1 MVVVN
6 VLVGIAMVVGLIGAV
21 VQVVPSGIVLAVALL
36 VWGIAEGGT
45 LVWAIVVTGLLVLA
59 ASTALKYAIPGKRLV
74 KSGTPNSTLLLA
86 LAVGVV
92 GWFVV
97 PVLGLPLGALGA
109 VYLLERHRL
118 GAHAEAWSATLDVLK
133 SLGLSI
139 LIEVVAALVVAS
151 LWILGLLL
159 V

>member
-1 MVVVN
+1 MAVVN

-36 VWGIAEGGT
+36 VWGIAGGGT

-118 GAHAEAWSATLDVLK
+118 GAHADAWSAILDVLK

>member
-6 VLVGIAMVVGLIGAV
+6 VLVGIAMVVGLVGVV

-36 VWGIAEGGT
+36 VWGIAEGGA
-45 LVWAIVVTGLLVLA
+45 LAWAIVVTGLLVLA
-59 ASTALKYAIPGKRLV
+59 ASTALKHAIPGKRLV
-74 KSGTPNSTLLLA
+74 ASGTPNATLLLA

-118 GAHAEAWSATLDVLK
+118 GAHSKAWSATLDVLK

>member
-1 MVVVN
+1 MVRASGR
-6 VLVGIAMVVGLIGAV
+6 VLPEPRGIEGTVRDGGLAIAGVAHFGEESREAPEA
-21 VQVVPSGIVLAVALL
+21 PSADD
-36 VWGIAEGGT
+36 
-45 LVWAIVVTGLLVLA
+45 AIVVTGLLVLA

-118 GAHAEAWSATLDVLK
+118 GAHADAWSAILDVLK

>member
-74 KSGTPNSTLLLA
+74 KSGTPNSTLLL
-86 LAVGVV
+86 V
-92 GWFVV
+92 
-97 PVLGLPLGALGA
+97 
-109 VYLLERHRL
+109 
-118 GAHAEAWSATLDVLK
+118 
-133 SLGLSI
+133 
-139 LIEVVAALVVAS
+139 
-151 LWILGLLL
+151 
-159 V
+159 